1 MPAIMTHDFFGKEM
15 YAKIS
20 SYLGASVE
28 EYDAF
33 LLGNQGPDPLF
44 YLILTRRMK
53 PFYSLG
59 STMHKEHPSA
69 ILNAFHESISLLPE
83 DERDVARAYAYGFL
97 CHYELDKTMHPL
109 VYANQ
114 FAICDAGIDGVT
126 EKDGSEVHGEIE
138 REFDE
143 MVLTTITGKTI
154 KTYKPYL
161 EILHASD
168 EVLLTIG
175 KMYSY
180 MAMKVFGQFPPPEMF
195 LYAVKDFRRIQH
207 LFYSPAGGKRS
218 LAGLAET
225 KALSRS
231 YSFYRAMSHR
241 DFPIHQ
247 SVFANHDHNEWANPY
262 THEIQ
267 TESFWDLYQDAQED
281 ALQCIELYAL
291 PDFNTRDAR
300 CITQGLNFSGEPT
313 EDILEGC
320 SPCKR
325 GPRRLKQVLESRSRK
340 AQD

>member
-15 YAKIS
+15 YSKINT
-20 SYLGASVE
+20 YLGASIE
-28 EYDAF
+28 EHDAF

-44 YLILTRRMK
+44 YLVLTRRMK

-69 ILNAFHESISLLPE
+69 ILKAFHESISILPL
-83 DERDVARAYAYGFL
+83 DEQDVARAYAYGFL
-97 CHYELDKTMHPL
+97 CHYTLDKTMHPL

-114 FAICDAGIDGVT
+114 YAICNAGIEGITEQDGN
-126 EKDGSEVHGEIE
+126 EVHGEIE

-161 EILHASD
+161 EILHAPD

-180 MAMKVFGQFPPPEMF
+180 MAMKVFGQFPPQDIF
-195 LYAVKDFRRIQH
+195 LCAVKDFRKIQH

-225 KALSRS
+225 KALSRA

-241 DFPIHQ
+241 DFPIQ
-247 SVFANHDHNEWANPY
+247 SSVFANHNHVEWANPF
-262 THEIQ
+262 THELS
-267 TESFWDLYQDAQED
+267 TDGFWELYRKAQEE
-281 ALQCIELYAL
+281 ALSFIELYAE
-291 PDFNTRDAR
+291 PDFNNRDAQ

-313 EDILEGC
+313 EDTLEGC
-320 SPCKR
+320 TPAQR
-325 GPRRLKQVLESRSRK
+325 GPRRLKAAQDAQDKRK
-340 AQD
+340 A